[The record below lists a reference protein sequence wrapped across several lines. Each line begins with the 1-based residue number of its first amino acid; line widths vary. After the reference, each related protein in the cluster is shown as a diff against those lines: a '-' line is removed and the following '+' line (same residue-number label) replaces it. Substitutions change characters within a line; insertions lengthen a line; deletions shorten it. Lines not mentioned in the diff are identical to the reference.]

1 MHIEK
6 TFIKLN
12 TSFLIKD
19 DKLFKK
25 YNEILE
31 KKVSNSI
38 KKEFD
43 SKLVYTKKY
52 LRAKIKFYDGKINTN
67 IHNNEI
73 PKEGSQFIWLSVILT
88 DSLFKTGKNYY
99 PRVFLEECK

>member
-1 MHIEK
+1 MLK
-6 TFIKLN
+6 
-12 TSFLIKD
+12 
-19 DKLFKK
+19 
-25 YNEILE
+25 

-43 SKLVYTKKY
+43 SKLVYNKKY
-52 LRAKIKFYDGKINTN
+52 LRAKIKFYDGNINTN

-73 PKEGSQFIWLSVILT
+73 PREGSQFIWLSVILT